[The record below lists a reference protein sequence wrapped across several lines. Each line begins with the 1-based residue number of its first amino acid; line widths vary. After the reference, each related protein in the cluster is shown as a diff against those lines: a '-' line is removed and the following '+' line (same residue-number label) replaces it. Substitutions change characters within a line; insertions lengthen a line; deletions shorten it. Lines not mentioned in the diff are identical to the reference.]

1 MTAHTYEVQKQQQL
15 WSQTVDD
22 YIVLSTPANERKRQ
36 EIIFELVYTEENFL
50 KDLEYVIKVPKEKKR
65 VIMLYMY

>member
-1 MTAHTYEVQKQQQL
+1 M
-15 WSQTVDD
+15 DD

-50 KDLEYVIKVPKEKKR
+50 KDLEYVIKVHTQTKR
-65 VIMLYMY
+65 RKMYIFCSYVWAISIDVD